1 MTSADSIMCVLT
13 VAVLRCVLGKNE
25 VFIGRCLGAG
35 TEGNET
41 TRKRGSILLHYLI
54 DRQYLTESNEREAFK
69 IKHRQIIYDR
79 SCSGRP
85 KSNQTQK

>member
-1 MTSADSIMCVLT
+1 MCVLT
-13 VAVLRCVLGKNE
+13 VTVLQAVLGKNE

-41 TRKRGSILLHYLI
+41 TRKHSSILLHYLM
-54 DRQYLTESNEREAFK
+54 DRQYLTKSNERKASK

-85 KSNQTQK
+85 KSNQMQK